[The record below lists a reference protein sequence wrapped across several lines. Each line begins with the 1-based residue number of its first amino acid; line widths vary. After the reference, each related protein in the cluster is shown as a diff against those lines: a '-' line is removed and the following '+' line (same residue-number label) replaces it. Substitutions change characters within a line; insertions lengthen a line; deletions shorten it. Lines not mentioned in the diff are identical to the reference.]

1 MWYLHSTLTY
11 CVVVNT
17 MRSVFLGI
25 FGIIFSTYFE
35 SIVEFSVLVSSGQ
48 IKVTSLHHGRN
59 LNLNQGHGLY
69 NVAAIGVISASLYR
83 RVPAAVAV

>member
-25 FGIIFSTYFE
+25 FGIIFSMYFE
-35 SIVEFSVLVSSGQ
+35 SIVEFSVLVSSGLLTA
-48 IKVTSLHHGRN
+48 VTNKSNFPSSWKKSKPKPGSW
-59 LNLNQGHGLY
+59 
-69 NVAAIGVISASLYR
+69 II
-83 RVPAAVAV
+83 